1 MSEQKTMQLDEFGIF
16 TQEVGAVTPNMEKI
30 KNLLVEHPEWL
41 SEYKK
46 FADLVFP
53 KASDNDKSAKFTALA
68 NTITALSE
76 LKQEDK
82 LEDSV
87 LENFA
92 ALKDAAG
99 RNTSAFLQEFANS
112 IKNKNAPEKLKQV
125 AKMQKLLDDVYK
137 DKPQLLASEQEE
149 TFKIGGEEKTQND
162 GVTIDGKQNDG
173 VTVDGQL
180 PLTKPEE
187 KQVANVTPDNTE
199 AEKEP
204 RKPLDIKPV
213 KEQDIID
220 YMFNDWFLASIN
232 WLIKKAYGA
241 LDKGIDWLSAKSEVP
256 PKSSFSGKGTAR
268 TEQDYENLQ
277 LLNQLVEEYPKNLL
291 KEFDKNKEAFAHQ
304 YGIEPSHLQQDEEGI
319 KKFLKYAALGAVPMY
334 MDGHTK
340 GNPLKDDEER
350 NKLNK
355 IMKQNLGSIFT
366 ACKQINA
373 LYANDEEAAAK
384 EVISY
389 FRDLSSAA
397 KEMKD
402 NLVDYYKESDKEEK
416 LKKQQKVADS
426 RQELEQVLSRYE
438 NPETQET
445 AREQTSQGNGKRTLE
460 EEAKDNNVVDTK
472 LSVMQNYVECQREK
486 YRSDKEANLARQK
499 AFFALKAEKFPH
511 LGETSAANANPNQA
525 FQQAIISALNKD
537 TGR

>member
-1 MSEQKTMQLDEFGIF
+1 
-16 TQEVGAVTPNMEKI
+16 
-30 KNLLVEHPEWL
+30 
-41 SEYKK
+41 
-46 FADLVFP
+46 
-53 KASDNDKSAKFTALA
+53 
-68 NTITALSE
+68 
-76 LKQEDK
+76 
-82 LEDSV
+82 
-87 LENFA
+87 
-92 ALKDAAG
+92 
-99 RNTSAFLQEFANS
+99 
-112 IKNKNAPEKLKQV
+112 
-125 AKMQKLLDDVYK
+125 
-137 DKPQLLASEQEE
+137 
-149 TFKIGGEEKTQND
+149 
-162 GVTIDGKQNDG
+162 
-173 VTVDGQL
+173 
-180 PLTKPEE
+180 
-187 KQVANVTPDNTE
+187 
-199 AEKEP
+199 
-204 RKPLDIKPV
+204 
-213 KEQDIID
+213 
-220 YMFNDWFLASIN
+220 
-232 WLIKKAYGA
+232 
-241 LDKGIDWLSAKSEVP
+241 
-256 PKSSFSGKGTAR
+256 
-268 TEQDYENLQ
+268 
-277 LLNQLVEEYPKNLL
+277 
-291 KEFDKNKEAFAHQ
+291 
-304 YGIEPSHLQQDEEGI
+304 
-319 KKFLKYAALGAVPMY
+319 
-334 MDGHTK
+334 
-340 GNPLKDDEER
+340 
-350 NKLNK
+350 
-355 IMKQNLGSIFT
+355 MKQNLGSIFT